1 MNIRI
6 LVSVALAALLA
17 GAAANAAETKKEVAP
32 VNFSENG
39 TWVGVIEDIQD
50 IDDSKWAEFQTKW
63 KIPTVGKT
71 VGNIAG
77 YQVAL
82 ATGQA
87 MQVFNVSTLIDSY
100 TSRRSQLRDDPRTFQ
115 ITFKQDNGSLQNVV
129 VHDQQLWEVGDKIK
143 VTSDGIKVLVE
154 TIEMGEL
161 SRYAAEKA
169 AERGKK

>member
-1 MNIRI
+1 MRFIKLMI
-6 LVSVALAALLA
+6 LFVLAVLF
-17 GAAANAAETKKEVAP
+17 GAVANAAETKKEIAP
-32 VNFSENG
+32 VNFAENG
-39 TWVGVIEDIQD
+39 TWVGVVEDIQD

-63 KIPTVGKT
+63 MIPTIGRA
-71 VGNIAG
+71 VGNAVG

-87 MQVFNVSTLIDSY
+87 MQVFNWTTLIDSY

-115 ITFKQDNGSLQNVV
+115 ITFKQDNGALQNVV
-129 VHDQQLWEVGDKIK
+129 VHDQQQWEVGDKIK
-143 VTSDGIKVLVE
+143 IVSDGVKIVVE

-169 AERGKK
+169 AERDK